1 MNPRKTALTALDRSL
16 LVEAGA
22 GSGKTAIMAG
32 RVVMLLASGVEPKRI
47 AAITFTEF
55 AASELM
61 IRIGRFVDELVK
73 GKVPPDLRIVLP
85 DGLSASQ
92 TDNLRAGAARLD
104 QLSCSTIHGFA
115 QALVKPYPVE
125 AGIDPGAEILDP
137 SEADIA
143 FDKLYDTWIRDRLLD
158 AFEDGIVAQI
168 VLVGED
174 RGVSLIRTIADFRR
188 HIRDAQAECVDWS
201 PGTFHRFA
209 ASVQQFRDD
218 LDRYPV
224 AEETTQSMAQGFE
237 TMVRSLAGLGLKT
250 DSPSAANILEA
261 LNTATPASCFTGSG
275 GPRKLQAKTKWSAAF
290 AAAGLP
296 KAGANVA
303 YDIVVASYATCHAA
317 VQTLMATLAGVILS
331 RISDDMDGL
340 LTEWRDY
347 KRATAQLDFDDLL
360 YAARDLLADHED
372 VRLSLGRRYLHVLV
386 DEFQDRSAPDRDS
399 VEALR
404 GVGRR

>member
-1 MNPRKTALTALDRSL
+1 MTATVKLPDEPARKTALTELDRSL

-73 GKVPPDLRIVLP
+73 GKVPPDLRVVLP

-143 FDKLYDTWIRDRLLD
+143 FDELYDTWIRDRLSD

-168 VLVGED
+168 VLAGED
-174 RGVSLIRTIADFRR
+174 GGVSLIRTIADFRR
-188 HIRDAQAECVDWS
+188 HNRDARPESIVWS
-201 PGTFHRFA
+201 SDAFHRFA
-209 ASVQQFRDD
+209 TAVQGFRDD

-224 AEETTQSMAQGFE
+224 EEETTQGMALGFE
-237 TMVRSLAGLGLKT
+237 TMARALAGFGLKT
-250 DSPSAANILEA
+250 DSPSAANLVAA
-261 LNTATPASCFTGSG
+261 LKVPTPDACFTAAG
-275 GPRKLQAKTKWSAAF
+275 GPRALRAVGRWRGAF
-290 AAAGLP
+290 AAAGLSQ
-296 KAGANVA
+296 AQANAA
-303 YDIVVASYATCHAA
+303 YDIVVASYVACHGAF
-317 VQTLMATLAGVILS
+317 QTLMSTLVGVALA
-331 RISDDMDGL
+331 RVSDDMDGL

-347 KRATAQLDFDDLL
+347 KRATSNSKCFPVGMI
-360 YAARDLLADHED
+360 RRESVFR
-372 VRLSLGRRYLHVLV
+372 VRGAVWI
-386 DEFQDRSAPDRDS
+386 
-399 VEALR
+399 
-404 GVGRR
+404 G